1 MPTIIVRSLAG
12 RLGTLAVGA
21 GVACAVAMIWLSDG
35 VVYGLRALAW
45 GGLLLLAT
53 WALWWA
59 PQVRLDDDALT
70 VRNAWRSHRLA
81 WGDVE
86 TCRTRWILEVVTRDG
101 ATVRASAAQ
110 RAGGLSTSMR
120 RRREMIR
127 GAGGDAQDAVVGALG
142 HRAIRGEYLDPGEAT
157 YRTHL
162 DADEAG
168 DLIGAYAVRRTDHR
182 RLQARQAHRR
192 ERMSRRRG
200 AGTGPGPDSEAAGDG
215 RADGDDVGQ
224 DTTGRG
230 AGGARPADAAGGS
243 VTRDGRVRSRPN
255 PVPVVV
261 GCGLLLLLVVDQMI
275 AV

>member
-1 MPTIIVRSLAG
+1 
-12 RLGTLAVGA
+12 
-21 GVACAVAMIWLSDG
+21 
-35 VVYGLRALAW
+35 
-45 GGLLLLAT
+45 
-53 WALWWA
+53 
-59 PQVRLDDDALT
+59 
-70 VRNAWRSHRLA
+70 
-81 WGDVE
+81 
-86 TCRTRWILEVVTRDG
+86 
-101 ATVRASAAQ
+101 
-110 RAGGLSTSMR
+110 MR

-224 DTTGRG
+224 DTAGRG

-261 GCGLLLLLVVDQMI
+261 GCGLLLLLVVAQMI

>member
-21 GVACAVAMIWLSDG
+21 GVACAGAMIWLSDG

-120 RRREMIR
+120 RRREMVR

-182 RLQARQAHRR
+182 GPARGRIPRR
-192 ERMSRRRG
+192 PVKAAQMGTTSARTPRAAVPG
-200 AGTGPGPDSEAAGDG
+200 ALAPPTPRVGASPATGESDPGPTRSPSSSAADCFSCSSSP
-215 RADGDDVGQ
+215 R
-224 DTTGRG
+224 
-230 AGGARPADAAGGS
+230 
-243 VTRDGRVRSRPN
+243 
-255 PVPVVV
+255 
-261 GCGLLLLLVVDQMI
+261 
-275 AV
+275 